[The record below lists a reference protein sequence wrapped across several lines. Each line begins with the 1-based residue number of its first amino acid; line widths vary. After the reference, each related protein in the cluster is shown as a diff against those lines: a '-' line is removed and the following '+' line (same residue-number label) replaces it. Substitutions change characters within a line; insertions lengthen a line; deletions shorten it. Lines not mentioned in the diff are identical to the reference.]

1 VNAPDDDSRPGTAVA
16 RSPGTTRSA
25 IFRAAGFMGFW
36 LILTGADS
44 DDLVVGLLA
53 AGAATWV
60 SLRLMQAGHWH
71 LNPVRFAGLT
81 LHFLYQSI
89 SAGFD
94 VAMRALKPDLP
105 LQPGLVV
112 YRTRLPEGVKRN
124 TFCSI
129 MSLLP
134 GTLPCGAV
142 EAGLSIHCLDVTE
155 PVIAQL
161 SVEEARYMQTPK
173 AEAP

>member
-1 VNAPDDDSRPGTAVA
+1 MNAPDDDSRPRTAVA

-44 DDLVVGLLA
+44 GDLVVGLLA
-53 AGAATWV
+53 AGAATWL

-94 VAMRALKPDLP
+94 VAMRALKPDYKAL
-105 LQPGLVV
+105 LFRVSMIVFLTTAVSSV
-112 YRTRLPEGVKRN
+112 RIGV
-124 TFCSI
+124 
-129 MSLLP
+129 P
-134 GTLPCGAV
+134 Y
-142 EAGLSIHCLDVTE
+142 
-155 PVIAQL
+155 
-161 SVEEARYMQTPK
+161 ARS
-173 AEAP
+173 